1 MNEDADVVGLQAY
14 ADELRET
21 FMRMQREAADLNA
34 RAQTIRI
41 TEKSADGLVS
51 ATVGVRGELV
61 RLDLD
66 PRLYR
71 RPNARGLADAITDTI
86 HRATAKAL
94 DELVELFEPVVPAE
108 QLRAHL
114 EGDLETVLDQLSGQ
128 APDEK
133 RRR

>member
-1 MNEDADVVGLQAY
+1 MTEDADIVGLQAY

-21 FMRMQREAADLNA
+21 FMRMQRDASELNA
-34 RAQTIRI
+34 RAQAIRV
-41 TEKSADGLVS
+41 TERSADGLVS
-51 ATVGVRGELV
+51 ATVSVRGELI

-86 HRATAKAL
+86 RRATAKAL
-94 DELVELFEPVVPAE
+94 DELVDLFEPVVPPE

-114 EGDLETVLDQLSGQ
+114 EGDLETVLDQLSG
-128 APDEK
+128 PLPGEG

>member
-1 MNEDADVVGLQAY
+1 MTEDADIVGLQAY

-21 FMRMQREAADLNA
+21 FMRMQRDASELNA
-34 RAQTIRI
+34 RAQAIRV
-41 TEKSADGLVS
+41 TERSADGLVS
-51 ATVGVRGELV
+51 ATVSVRGELI

-86 HRATAKAL
+86 RRATAKAL
-94 DELVELFEPVVPAE
+94 EELVDLFEPVVPPE

-114 EGDLETVLDQLSGQ
+114 EGDLEAVLDQLSG
-128 APDEK
+128 PLPGE
-133 RRR
+133 RRRR

>member
-1 MNEDADVVGLQAY
+1 MTEDADIVGLQAY

-21 FMRMQREAADLNA
+21 FMRMQRDASELNA
-34 RAQTIRI
+34 RAQAIRV
-41 TEKSADGLVS
+41 TERSADGLVS
-51 ATVGVRGELV
+51 ATVSVRGELI

-86 HRATAKAL
+86 RRATAKAL
-94 DELVELFEPVVPAE
+94 EELVDLFEPVVPPE

-114 EGDLETVLDQLSGQ
+114 EGDLDTVLDQLSG
-128 APDEK
+128 PLPGE
-133 RRR
+133 RRRR

>member
-1 MNEDADVVGLQAY
+1 MTEDADIVGLQAY

-21 FMRMQREAADLNA
+21 FMRMQRDASELNA
-34 RAQTIRI
+34 RAQAIRV
-41 TEKSADGLVS
+41 TERSADGLVS
-51 ATVGVRGELV
+51 ATVSVRGELI

-86 HRATAKAL
+86 RRATAKAL
-94 DELVELFEPVVPAE
+94 EELVDLFEPVVPPE

-114 EGDLETVLDQLSGQ
+114 EGDLETVLDQLSG
-128 APDEK
+128 PLPGE
-133 RRR
+133 RRRR